1 MKGQSDRVHTRIGSR
16 PGDPFAD
23 VIFGYMFA
31 RILHT
36 VEQRL
41 ADLNI
46 LEIVEDRPTKSLF
59 PTDHHTGVAP
69 HSMLGPT
76 WMDDLCIT
84 ISHPTAKGIEH
95 KAGTAAS
102 VLLETCT
109 YHGVTPNLDK
119 GKSEILFTFRGCGSR
134 SLRTKYFSENNGRT
148 MPVVTEHGSHRISVV
163 GNYIH
168 LGSAAHHTGSS
179 HREMRRR
186 NRYG

>member
-1 MKGQSDRVHTRIGSR
+1 
-16 PGDPFAD
+16 
-23 VIFGYMFA
+23 
-31 RILHT
+31 
-36 VEQRL
+36 
-41 ADLNI
+41 
-46 LEIVEDRPTKSLF
+46 
-59 PTDHHTGVAP
+59 
-69 HSMLGPT
+69 MLGPT

-109 YHGVTPNLDK
+109 YQGVTPNLDK

-163 GNYIH
+163 GNIWAVQH
-168 LGSAAHHTGSS
+168 ITLAAHIVRCDVESLWVTQHSRDIDVFSFKILLLPCQDVHNCSNHWYSARLFTVWSLGHST
-179 HREMRRR
+179 
-186 NRYG
+186 N